1 MIVLDGK
8 KLKKNL
14 LEMEEIQEDVAG
26 KEELKQ
32 LFLLLAGDKK
42 TLRECSLEDIAYYFN
57 QSYAIL
63 SQYHMTPIL
72 EEHYKKLE
80 EYTGKKRRA
89 L

>member
-8 KLKKNL
+8 KLEKNL
-14 LEMEEIQEDVAG
+14 LEMEEMQEDVVG
-26 KEELKQ
+26 KKELKQ

-63 SQYHMTPIL
+63 SQYYMTPAL
-72 EEHYKKLE
+72 EKYYKKFE
-80 EYTGKKRRA
+80 EYTGIKRRA